1 MDFHQDRSGSVFP
14 LVAVSDGT
22 FSPSTVCNNQLY
34 NYTYT
39 YKTTQYTYRD
49 TCRWASHVARAPA
62 CRGCTRSCRGSTPR
76 PRGTCQGC
84 TATGPRRSSARP
96 VDTCHESRG
105 QCHQS
110 RAQCHETRVTCWVRL
125 RVLVQVPPTQAHCP
139 HSRDGGRGSG
149 SKIVKYRGVNN
160 FL

>member
-22 FSPSTVCNNQLY
+22 FSPSTVCNDQLY

-96 VDTCHESRG
+96 ADTCHESRG
-105 QCHQS
+105 QCH
-110 RAQCHETRVTCWVRL
+110 V
-125 RVLVQVPPTQAHCP
+125 
-139 HSRDGGRGSG
+139 SRDTCTVHLLGEAAGPGPGAAHAGPLPPLPWRRPRVWEQNC
-149 SKIVKYRGVNN
+149 KI
-160 FL
+160 